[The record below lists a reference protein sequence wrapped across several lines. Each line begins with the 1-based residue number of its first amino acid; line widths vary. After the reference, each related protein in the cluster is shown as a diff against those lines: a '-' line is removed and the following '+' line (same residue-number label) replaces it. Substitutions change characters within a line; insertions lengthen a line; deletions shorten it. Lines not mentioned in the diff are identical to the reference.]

1 MVQAGTK
8 SGPSRSIPRLVQTF
22 STLGLSAPILEAI
35 GKLGFETPTE
45 IQEQAIPRL
54 LEGDRDFIGL
64 AQTGTGKTAAFGLPL
79 LEHLD
84 ASQDHVQALIL
95 APTRELGQQIAE
107 QISLFAGRMKG
118 IRTVAVYGGANIV
131 TQINQL
137 KRPCQVVIATP
148 GRLIDLAKR
157 KAVKLDRVKF
167 LVLDEA
173 DEMLNMG
180 FKEELDT
187 ILSFTPDEKKTWLF
201 SATMP
206 KEIRRMVKD
215 YMEDPFEVRIDP
227 KTTVN
232 TNIEHQYCMVR
243 HTDKAEAL
251 TRFMDLDPE
260 LYGVVFCRT
269 KRDTQNLAEGLI
281 KQGYRADAI
290 HGDLSQHQRDRV
302 MMRFKRRELQVLIAT
317 DVAARGIDVND
328 LTHVFHFSLP
338 NDQAYYTHRSGRTAR
353 AGKKGVSMA
362 FISRKEKG
370 KVNQLSRGL
379 SVDFAAVDVPR
390 ADQIVEERLRSWARG
405 LVEQKDGNKAPEGL
419 LEEVDLLLSPL
430 SKEDIIAR
438 LLARELK
445 RLNLSNRQDL
455 NEKGGGRDDSEY
467 RPKKDFKKG
476 GYKKGGY
483 KKDFKKGGHQKGG
496 YKKNFNKSGPKKD
509 GFDTGFNDGGFGHGG
524 TRADDFRPSKGGFKK
539 SGSEGGYKKGGSGE
553 GGYKKGGFKK
563 GGYKKGGG
571 KSGGGS
577 YGKPGK
583 GKY

>member
-1 MVQAGTK
+1 MVQAATK

-79 LEHLD
+79 LDHLD

-157 KAVKLDRVKF
+157 KAVKLDRVRF

-232 TNIEHQYCMVR
+232 TNIEHRYSVVR
-243 HTDKAEAL
+243 HTDKGEAL

-353 AGKKGVSMA
+353 AGKKGVSLA
-362 FISRKEKG
+362 FISGKEKG
-370 KVNQLSRGL
+370 RINQLSRGL
-379 SVDFAAVDVPR
+379 DVEFTAVEVPK

-405 LVEQKDGNKAPEGL
+405 LLEQKGANKAPEGL
-419 LEEVDLLLSPL
+419 LEEVDLLLEPL

-438 LLARELK
+438 LLSRELA

-455 NEKGGGRDDSEY
+455 NDKGGRGDDGF

-483 KKDFKKGGHQKGG
+483 KKDFGSGGHNKGG
-496 YKKNFNKSGPKKD
+496 YKKNFKKGGYKKD
-509 GFDTGFNDGGFGHGG
+509 GANSGFNDGGFSKGG
-524 TRADDFRPSKGGFKK
+524 MRADDFKPSGGGFN
-539 SGSEGGYKKGGSGE
+539 KGGSDQ
-553 GGYKKGGFKK
+553 GGYRKSGFKK
-563 GGYKKGGG
+563 GGSKKGGF
-571 KSGGGS
+571 GGGGEGGYS
-577 YGKPGK
+577 KPK
-583 GKY
+583 RKY